1 MKVKVLQ
8 EFRDKYTK
16 EDYKVNDVITVSKE
30 RYAEILT
37 KGNLV
42 EEVVE
47 PKKATK
53 KATKKDAE

>member
-1 MKVKVLQ
+1 MKVKVLK

-16 EDYKVNDVITVSKE
+16 KDYEVNDVLTVTKD

-47 PKKATK
+47 PKKTTK
-53 KATKKDAE
+53 KATKKDTE

>member
-1 MKVKVLQ
+1 MKVKVLK

-16 EDYKVNDVITVSKE
+16 KDYKINEVITVTKD
-30 RYAEILT
+30 RFAEILT

-42 EEVVE
+42 EEVKE

-53 KATKKDAE
+53 KNAE

>member
-1 MKVKVLQ
+1 MKVKVLK

-16 EDYKVNDVITVSKE
+16 VYYIKDEVITVTKD
-30 RYAEILT
+30 RFDEILT

>member
-1 MKVKVLQ
+1 MKVKVLK

-16 EDYKVNDVITVSKE
+16 EDYNVNDVITVTKD
-30 RYAEILT
+30 RFAEILT